1 MLLCFWGSG
10 EPINVCSQRGEE
22 HSESQLFPQAMGN
35 KEVGDS
41 AERERGEGVDNMF
54 PFLVN
59 TEGNNMITAVLTCSE
74 YDADSTGR
82 RRTDKINKNA
92 FLNNIPIELLILF
105 TFFKQINYVLRE
117 VTTKNSSIKH
127 KLYITAKRK
136 MCVRNDKQTVSGQ
149 HYPTMFKG

>member
-1 MLLCFWGSG
+1 M
-10 EPINVCSQRGEE
+10 CSQRGEE

-74 YDADSTGR
+74 YDADSTAGDAP
-82 RRTDKINKNA
+82 TK
-92 FLNNIPIELLILF
+92 LI
-105 TFFKQINYVLRE
+105 
-117 VTTKNSSIKH
+117 
-127 KLYITAKRK
+127 K
-136 MCVRNDKQTVSGQ
+136 MLI
-149 HYPTMFKG
+149 

>member
-1 MLLCFWGSG
+1 M
-10 EPINVCSQRGEE
+10 CSQRGEE

-82 RRTDKINKNA
+82 RCTNKINKND
-92 FLNNIPIELLILF
+92 F
-105 TFFKQINYVLRE
+105 
-117 VTTKNSSIKH
+117 
-127 KLYITAKRK
+127 
-136 MCVRNDKQTVSGQ
+136 
-149 HYPTMFKG
+149 